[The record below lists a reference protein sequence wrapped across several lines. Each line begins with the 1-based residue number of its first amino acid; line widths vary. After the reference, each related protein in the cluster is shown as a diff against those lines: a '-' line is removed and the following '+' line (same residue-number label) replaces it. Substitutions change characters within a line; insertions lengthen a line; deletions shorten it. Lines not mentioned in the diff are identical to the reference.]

1 MTKRLTTQEIVR
13 EDCKREGINF
23 EYFYAGLHAKIA
35 SNEMRVMR
43 FGNTLFAY
51 YLLAP
56 GETNVYI
63 ITVDKVPDLIKALKN
78 FYAAM
83 KVAGFKRSVTDMKDK
98 SLIGLL
104 KRAGIKFTTTPIR
117 KDINGVMQSGYRLVV
132 EDQYGMQ

>member
-1 MTKRLTTQEIVR
+1 MTHRLTTQEIVK

-51 YLLAP
+51 YLLEP
-56 GETNVYI
+56 GVTDVYI

-78 FYAAM
+78 FHQAM
-83 KVAGFKRSVTDMKDK
+83 KIAGFKRSVTDMKGK
-98 SLIGLL
+98 SLMGLL
-104 KRAGIKFTTTPIR
+104 RRAGINYTATPIR
-117 KDINGVMQSGYRLVV
+117 QEVNGVMKSGYRVVV
-132 EDQYGMQ
+132 ED